1 MKKTKNSALFDTLYG
16 LLIVFALVGVIG
28 IFGGISSAFPDSNN
42 GGTSN
47 VEPEEELFTIEAGV
61 YTFDE
66 LIAPDSFHYKEIP
79 LVFTC
84 SYTNSSGNSI
94 YLEAESIKFYR
105 DIVLGDW
112 SYDNI
117 DYGCTS
123 YLFDGE
129 SSLNGYTS
137 IYTCKRTVGSNVY
150 SSEWGYDGYRTIT
163 VPYDQ
168 QVDASAGKWFSTYTT
183 RESVSDDSGS
193 TEDGAFG
200 ETPEY
205 KENTI
210 YAGTYRWNDVIAR
223 IEHDFNIPIKFQC
236 EPVIIE
242 AIEIRDYI
250 GIWTYFDDDVF
261 RLVYITA
268 DEYNN
273 IPVPVYETSLSGDSK
288 NWNAANI
295 QYTDSFPQ
303 GFGQTFTITEDTEVD
318 DTFYTWFTL
327 NTTMLI
333 KAGTYRWNDTL
344 TELSNFDDLTKIPLN
359 FSVANSLIVDETN
372 KTVTFSNTPKTYYG
386 VCLNNKNF
394 FDVSSLSFIIDE
406 EQTQGEYVYFDYE
419 SVYWNGAKLFYEE
432 LGGFTVD
439 PEVNNYGQIIT
450 VTEDTYVPAYFGAW
464 FVCNAA
470 KWEAAETDTSEATAT
485 ILNIP
490 FNEVLYIPTNKKD
503 LMSA

>member
-1 MKKTKNSALFDTLYG
+1 M
-16 LLIVFALVGVIG
+16 
-28 IFGGISSAFPDSNN
+28 
-42 GGTSN
+42 
-47 VEPEEELFTIEAGV
+47 
-61 YTFDE
+61 
-66 LIAPDSFHYKEIP
+66 
-79 LVFTC
+79 
-84 SYTNSSGNSI
+84 
-94 YLEAESIKFYR
+94 
-105 DIVLGDW
+105 
-112 SYDNI
+112 
-117 DYGCTS
+117 
-123 YLFDGE
+123 FDGE

-137 IYTCKRTVGSNVY
+137 IYTCKRTVGNNVY
-150 SSEWGYDGYRTIT
+150 GSEWGYDGYRTIT

-183 RESVSDDSGS
+183 RESVLDDSGS
-193 TEDGAFG
+193 TEDGSFG

-242 AIEIRDYI
+242 GIEIRDYI
-250 GIWTYFDDDVF
+250 GIMTYFDDDVF

-318 DTFYTWFTL
+318 DTFYTCFTS

-333 KAGTYRWNDTL
+333 KAGTYRWNDV
-344 TELSNFDDLTKIPLN
+344 LSDIPN
-359 FSVANSLIVDETN
+359 I
-372 KTVTFSNTPKTYYG
+372 
-386 VCLNNKNF
+386 
-394 FDVSSLSFIIDE
+394 DVSINFTTPIISSGDA
-406 EQTQGEYVYFDYE
+406 
-419 SVYWNGAKLFYEE
+419 SVGSWSSITGAKDSLTSFLAY
-432 LGGFTVD
+432 GNSD
-439 PEVNNYGQIIT
+439 EVNLTVYSEYTTEKYWSAGHSLYGEVIPIGYGQIIT
-450 VTEDTYVPAYFGAW
+450 VTEDTYVPVYFGAW

-470 KWEAAETDTSEATAT
+470 KWEVAEIDTSEATAT
-485 ILNIP
+485 ILDIP